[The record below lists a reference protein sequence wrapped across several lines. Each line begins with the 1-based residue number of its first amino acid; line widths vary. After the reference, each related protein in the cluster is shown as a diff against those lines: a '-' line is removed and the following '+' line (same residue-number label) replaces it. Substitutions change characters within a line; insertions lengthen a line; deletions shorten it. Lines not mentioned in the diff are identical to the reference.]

1 MNKIE
6 TDFMKTNNEKAQNE
20 GEKTPRKIQIIVA
33 ELALIGVIST
43 ALINAGKDV
52 YLKKMDFL
60 EKERVEEQERQ
71 QEFERK
77 QDKESLVIQDRV
89 WEVHAGIKY
98 LGYLVGTGSETTQFR
113 VRPYLFC
120 DVIYST
126 GKEVHCWIRNHYTQ
140 EEYLSEAG
148 KVKLLEVYEP
158 EVLENRLEKLLSED
172 KDVEGVKSYTLLL
185 VEYSMREVSPEY
197 VCYCLQEGK
206 LQIREPKWGS
216 ELLSGKE
223 KYFFDAECSNWEW
236 IE

>member
-1 MNKIE
+1 MIKIE
-6 TDFMKTNNEKAQNE
+6 IDYVGTNKKEVQNK
-20 GEKTPRKIQIIVA
+20 GRKSSGKVKIIVA
-33 ELALIGVIST
+33 VLTLIGVIST

-52 YLKKMDFL
+52 FLKKMDLL

-71 QEFERK
+71 QEYERK
-77 QDKESLVIQDRV
+77 QDEESLVIQDRV
-89 WEVHAGIKY
+89 WEVHAGINY
-98 LGYLVGTGSETTQFR
+98 LGYQVGTGNETTQFR

-126 GKEVHCWIRNHYTQ
+126 GKVVHCWIRNHYSQ

-158 EVLENRLEKLLSED
+158 EVLENRLEKLLSKD
-172 KDVEGVKSYTLLL
+172 KDVEEVKSYTLLL
-185 VEYSMREVSPEY
+185 VEYSVREVSPEY

-216 ELLSGKE
+216 ELISGKE
-223 KYFFDAECSNWEW
+223 KYFFDAECSTWEW